1 MHGRR
6 LHHPCLSPLSSHLN
20 YEKLIFNA
28 DYSHIPSLRE
38 CLSLWQEQQNSDSDE
53 WVVSHQPTQC
63 RAVSPW
69 RLANHSWL
77 IRNLSTKWAFTRNFM
92 VTLNPAL
99 THDVQSAEWPHLTA
113 VHPLYCQYAL
123 IAHNSGWAA
132 TPAVPQGRCVRRDS
146 NPVSSQVWID
156 VPDIDSPPVEGRT
169 ERACVGVEEVQCFWE
184 PIEHSYLRTYFIL
197 FI

>member
-92 VTLNPAL
+92 VALNPAL
-99 THDVQSAEWPHLTA
+99 THDVQSAEWLHA
-113 VHPLYCQYAL
+113 WQ
-123 IAHNSGWAA
+123 
-132 TPAVPQGRCVRRDS
+132 
-146 NPVSSQVWID
+146 
-156 VPDIDSPPVEGRT
+156 
-169 ERACVGVEEVQCFWE
+169 QC
-184 PIEHSYLRTYFIL
+184 IL
-197 FI
+197 FTVNTLWSLTIQDEPPRPLCLRVAASGGTRTLCLLRSESMSLTSILLL